1 MSEATSNRP
10 AAGRHNRSAKNYL
23 LDRRFQL
30 KYAGFLV
37 AIASVLSA
45 GLGALLWRTSD
56 RVIEQ
61 SRESVEQGQE
71 AVRQGQETVKRGE
84 ALIVESRKVRQVV
97 EMTAETCYKDFPEVK
112 QQFAADAARDEEKL
126 KGEQDRLKRD
136 ALDLQTRASDL
147 ASQSTQIEA
156 QQRLV
161 LIGLVAGLVVFV
173 VVLGFAGIIFTHKI
187 AGPIFK
193 MKRLLREVGGGK
205 LILREKLRKGDE
217 LQHFFEAF
225 EQMVG
230 DLRARQEKEIARV
243 DEIISRFERSPLSNP
258 YRGTKEIDEDG
269 IELLKKLRKEMKEQ
283 LDA

>member
-1 MSEATSNRP
+1 MSEATSSRP
-10 AAGRHNRSAKNYL
+10 APGKHQRSAKNYL

-37 AIASVLSA
+37 GIALALSVA
-45 GLGALLWRTSD
+45 LGVLLWRTSD
-56 RVIEQ
+56 RVIDQ
-61 SRESVEQGQE
+61 SRESVKQGQE
-71 AVRQGQETVKRGE
+71 AVRQGQETVRRGE

-136 ALDLQTRASDL
+136 AADLETRATDL
-147 ASQSTQIEA
+147 GAQVTQIET
-156 QQRLV
+156 QQRHV
-161 LIGLVAGLVVFV
+161 LMALVAGLVLFV
-173 VVLGFAGIIFTHKI
+173 VVLGFAGIVLTHKI

-205 LILREKLRKGDE
+205 LVLREKLRKGDE

-230 DLRARQEKEIARV
+230 DLRARQEREIARV
-243 DEIISRFERSPLSNP
+243 DDIVSRLEGSPLSS
-258 YRGTKEIDEDG
+258 RGTKEIDEDG
-269 IELLKKLRKEMKEQ
+269 IELLKKLRKEMQEQ

>member
-1 MSEATSNRP
+1 MSEATSSRP
-10 AAGRHNRSAKNYL
+10 APGKHNRSAKNYL

-37 AIASVLSA
+37 AIALLLSA

-61 SRESVEQGQE
+61 SRESVKQGQE
-71 AVRQGQETVKRGE
+71 AVHQGRQAVKRGE

-112 QQFAADAARDEEKL
+112 QQFTADAARDEEKL
-126 KGEQDRLKRD
+126 KGEQERLTKD
-136 ALDLQTRASDL
+136 AAELERRASDL
-147 ASQSTQIEA
+147 ATQTGQIEV
-156 QQRLV
+156 QQRRV
-161 LIGLVAGLVVFV
+161 LIGLVAGLALFV
-173 VVLGFAGIIFTHKI
+173 VALGLAGIVFTHKI

-205 LILREKLRKGDE
+205 LVLRERLRKGDE

-225 EQMVG
+225 EQMVS

-243 DEIISRFERSPLSNP
+243 DDIIARLESSPLSS
-258 YRGTKEIDEDG
+258 RGTKEIDEDG
-269 IELLKKLRKEMKEQ
+269 VELLKKLRREMREQ

>member
-10 AAGRHNRSAKNYL
+10 AFGKHNRSAKNYL
-23 LDRRFQL
+23 LDRQFQL

-37 AIASVLSA
+37 AIALLLSA

-61 SRESVEQGQE
+61 SRESVKEGQE

-97 EMTAETCYKDFPEVK
+97 EMTAETCYKDVPEVK

-126 KGEQDRLKRD
+126 KGEQERLKKE
-136 ALDLQTRASDL
+136 ASDL
-147 ASQSTQIEA
+147 QARAADLTAQAAQLES
-156 QQRLV
+156 QQRRV
-161 LIGLVAGLVVFV
+161 LIALVAGLAMFV
-173 VVLGFAGIIFTHKI
+173 IVIGLAGIVFTHKI

-205 LILREKLRKGDE
+205 LVLRERLRKGDE
-217 LQHFFEAF
+217 LQHFFETF
-225 EQMVG
+225 EQMVA

-243 DEIISRFERSPLSNP
+243 DDIISRLEGAPLSSN
-258 YRGTKEIDEDG
+258 RTKEIDEDG
-269 IELLKKLRKEMKEQ
+269 IELLKKLRREMREQ
-283 LDA
+283 LDG

>member
-1 MSEATSNRP
+1 MSEATSSRP
-10 AAGRHNRSAKNYL
+10 APGKHNRSAKNYL

-37 AIASVLSA
+37 AIALLLSA

-61 SRESVEQGQE
+61 SRESVKQGQE
-71 AVRQGQETVKRGE
+71 AVRQGQQTVKRGE

-112 QQFAADAARDEEKL
+112 QQFTADAARDEEKL
-126 KGEQDRLKRD
+126 KGEQERLTKD
-136 ALDLQTRASDL
+136 AAELERRASDL
-147 ASQSTQIEA
+147 ATQTGQIEV
-156 QQRLV
+156 QQRRV
-161 LIGLVAGLVVFV
+161 LIGLVAGLALFV
-173 VVLGFAGIIFTHKI
+173 VALGLAGIVFTHKI

-205 LILREKLRKGDE
+205 LVLRERLRKGDE

-225 EQMVG
+225 EQMVS

-243 DEIISRFERSPLSNP
+243 DDIIARLESSPLSS
-258 YRGTKEIDEDG
+258 RGTKEIDEDG
-269 IELLKKLRKEMKEQ
+269 VELLKKLRREMREQ

>member
-10 AAGRHNRSAKNYL
+10 APGRHNRSAKNYL

-61 SRESVEQGQE
+61 SRESVKQGQE

-112 QQFAADAARDEEKL
+112 QQFAADAARDEDKL

-147 ASQSTQIEA
+147 APQSTQIEA

-161 LIGLVAGLVVFV
+161 LIGLIAGLVVFV
-173 VVLGFAGIIFTHKI
+173 VALGFAGIIFTHKI

-205 LILREKLRKGDE
+205 LILRERLRKGDE
-217 LQHFFEAF
+217 LQHFFEAC

-243 DEIISRFERSPLSNP
+243 DDIISRLEGSPLSS
-258 YRGTKEIDEDG
+258 RGTKEIDEDG
-269 IELLKKLRKEMKEQ
+269 IELLKKLRREMKEQ